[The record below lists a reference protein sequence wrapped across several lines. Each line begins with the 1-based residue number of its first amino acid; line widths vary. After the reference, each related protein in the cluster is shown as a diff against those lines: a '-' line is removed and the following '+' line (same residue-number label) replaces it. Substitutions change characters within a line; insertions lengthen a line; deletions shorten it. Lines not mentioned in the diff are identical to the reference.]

1 MILEVLIAT
10 YSPEGIRRVAA
21 MNLPQLPHVR
31 YLVSWQKSEGEPIIP
46 EVASREDIRVM
57 RFNEKGLCKNRNH
70 LLQHATGDVLLM
82 ADDDLHYEEN
92 GLRAVLSVF
101 ENNKD
106 LELAQ
111 FKYEGADGKQ
121 YPDEECSLN
130 PEPKGLWTSSIEI
143 ALRRKGRGGTLR
155 FDERFGLNSEYL
167 QAGEE
172 EIFMHAARNKGLNM
186 RFYPII
192 IAVHPAISTGFRE
205 VSSPGVLAAI
215 GASYYLRYR
224 IFPAFLRCVIRSYRI
239 CLHGE
244 SGFLHNLKHQLKGM
258 QYIAR
263 SEREGQ

>member
-21 MNLPQLPHVR
+21 MKLPQLPNVR
-31 YLVSWQKSEGEPIIP
+31 YLVSWQMSEGEPILP
-46 EVASREDIRVM
+46 EVARREDIRVM

-82 ADDDLHYEEN
+82 ADDDLHYEVD

-101 ENNKD
+101 ENNKELD
-106 LELAQ
+106 LAQ

-121 YPDEECSLN
+121 YPEEECSLT

-143 ALRRKGRGGTLR
+143 ALRRNGRGGRLR

-172 EIFMHAARNKGLNM
+172 EIFMHEARNNGLNM
-186 RFYPII
+186 RFYPIT
-192 IAVHPAISTGFRE
+192 IAVHPATSTGLRE
-205 VSSPGVLAAI
+205 AGSPGVLAAI
-215 GASYYLRYR
+215 GASYYLRYGKMS
-224 IFPAFLRCVIRSYRI
+224 AFLRCVVRSYRI
-239 CLHGE
+239 WKKGE
-244 SGFLHNLKHQLKGM
+244 SGFLHNLRHQLKGM

-263 SEREGQ
+263 SERER